1 MRRGLGKNARN
12 RRHFPNGDAARHGLA
27 QGGQPLSIL
36 GQGLFAAGDGEET
49 HLHHGVT
56 AQGAEGADNRYGLEE
71 AGYFDLIMYKAS
83 RGHPLSEAQRTV
95 NRAISR
101 ARGSV
106 ERAFGS
112 MKKHYGLARARYLGV
127 AKMGMQLML
136 SAMAFNL
143 KKAA

>member
-1 MRRGLGKNARN
+1 M
-12 RRHFPNGDAARHGLA
+12 LA
-27 QGGQPLSIL
+27 DKGYS
-36 GQGLFAAGDGEET
+36 
-49 HLHHGVT
+49 
-56 AQGAEGADNRYGLEE
+56 GADNRYGLEE